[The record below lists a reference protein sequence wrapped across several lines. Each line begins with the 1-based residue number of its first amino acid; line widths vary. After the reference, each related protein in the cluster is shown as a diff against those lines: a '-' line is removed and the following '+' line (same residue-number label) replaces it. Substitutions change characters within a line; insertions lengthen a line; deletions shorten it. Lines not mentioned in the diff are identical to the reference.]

1 MSVINRMLQ
10 DLEARRA
17 GSAQAPPAVRA
28 TPARNDRKRLLFWM
42 AGGVAAAATLAF
54 GDWPQL
60 LSSQAARAPQAV
72 AIVEAGVPAGPQ
84 TRGNAEKPGALVAAA
99 ASATAAPPAADT
111 ATATAAVA
119 VAAAPVAAPAAPAP
133 PAAVSRQRTPTQVAP
148 LGAETSVRLPKT
160 VTEPLMLAS
169 ASYGLEPTLRS
180 SAAALL
186 APAQKGVAAPAD
198 PASVL
203 GPALAPAP
211 VRNEAPGRVDKQM
224 SAQSPAQ
231 RAQLL
236 YQQGMEMMSTGH
248 GRMALERL
256 QQALVIQPTLMAA
269 RVQAVT
275 LLGEHGQ
282 HAEAEALAR
291 DGLALAPGE
300 AQLSYLLAR
309 SLAGQGD
316 APGALAVLD
325 RSASPGPDAFGLRAG
340 LLSQQGDFRR
350 ASADYEKAVRLQP
363 GNSLWWLGLGVA
375 LEAQGQPQQARRV
388 YARAQSL
395 GMDSHDLNVFLDQ
408 KLAAL
413 K

>member
-17 GSAQAPPAVRA
+17 GTAQAPPAVRA
-28 TPARNDRKRLLFWM
+28 TPAQSDRKRLLFWM

-60 LSSQAARAPQAV
+60 WSAQAARAPRAV
-72 AIVEAGVPAGPQ
+72 VIVAAGVPGVDGAQ
-84 TRGNAEKPGALVAAA
+84 TRGHAENPGALVAPA
-99 ASATAAPPAADT
+99 ASA
-111 ATATAAVA
+111 
-119 VAAAPVAAPAAPAP
+119 AAAPTLAPTPAPTPAATL
-133 PAAVSRQRTPTQVAP
+133 PAAEVSRQRAPTRVAP
-148 LGAETSVRLPKT
+148 LGAETSDRPPKAAA
-160 VTEPLMLAS
+160 EPLMLAS

-186 APAQKGVAAPAD
+186 APVHKGVVAPPD
-198 PASVL
+198 PASVPA
-203 GPALAPAP
+203 PALAPAP
-211 VRNEAPGRVDKQM
+211 ARNETPGRVDKQM

-236 YQQGMEMMSTGH
+236 YQQGMESMGTGH

-256 QQALVIQPTLMAA
+256 QQALAIQPTLTAA

-275 LLGEHGQ
+275 LLGEQGQ

-388 YARAQSL
+388 YARAQAL
-395 GMDSHDLNVFLDQ
+395 GMDSHDLNLFLDQ